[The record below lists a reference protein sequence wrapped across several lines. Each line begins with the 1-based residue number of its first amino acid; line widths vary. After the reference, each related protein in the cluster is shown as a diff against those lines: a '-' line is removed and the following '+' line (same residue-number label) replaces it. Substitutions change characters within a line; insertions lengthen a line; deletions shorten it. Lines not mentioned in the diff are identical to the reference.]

1 MPIYYFTLLSIF
13 SAALLLVIAWWAWRL
28 QGSRG
33 SKPFALLA
41 LSCAV
46 YALSYAFQIS
56 SPDLERILFWMKVEY
71 LAIPLVPAFLVLFAL
86 AYTGRLSR
94 PSLPVL
100 AAIFLI
106 PAATILLFHTNE
118 YHHLYYRAISLS
130 AEGPFQLLSV
140 QHGPWYWL
148 HMAYSCSAGIFSI
161 ALLLFMWLNAAA
173 VYRKQIS
180 IILAG
185 CILPGIISLLY
196 MLDIISWNIDLNP
209 IALSLSAL
217 IIAWGFLRYSLMES
231 DPVARNVL
239 FQILPEG
246 VLVLDS
252 QLRLLDLNATAEH
265 YLGIDSKSIGQ
276 SAGELFKNW
285 PEFASLITGTAAHL
299 RQNIRLGER
308 WFMVGMA
315 PLSYGRMIMMRD
327 ITELKQV
334 EEALHLLATTDELT
348 GLWNR
353 RHFIE
358 SLKQEIERAR
368 RYNHQFSFILLDID
382 NFKGINDSLGH
393 AAGDAALQHLATVIK
408 KVLRR
413 VDIVGRLGGE
423 EFGILLPVTDLNEAV
438 IFSERI
444 RKSVEAAPAQYN
456 HREISITVSMGV
468 TSYRPG
474 ACVDEIINTA
484 DEALY
489 EAKARGKNCIVKK
502 EIKIAENS
510 L

>member
-28 QGSRG
+28 QGSQG

-130 AEGPFQLLSV
+130 TEGPFQLLSV

-196 MLDIISWNIDLNP
+196 MLDIISWNI
-209 IALSLSAL
+209 
-217 IIAWGFLRYSLMES
+217 GF
-231 DPVARNVL
+231 
-239 FQILPEG
+239 
-246 VLVLDS
+246 
-252 QLRLLDLNATAEH
+252 
-265 YLGIDSKSIGQ
+265 
-276 SAGELFKNW
+276 
-285 PEFASLITGTAAHL
+285 
-299 RQNIRLGER
+299 
-308 WFMVGMA
+308 
-315 PLSYGRMIMMRD
+315 
-327 ITELKQV
+327 
-334 EEALHLLATTDELT
+334 
-348 GLWNR
+348 
-353 RHFIE
+353 
-358 SLKQEIERAR
+358 
-368 RYNHQFSFILLDID
+368 
-382 NFKGINDSLGH
+382 
-393 AAGDAALQHLATVIK
+393 
-408 KVLRR
+408 
-413 VDIVGRLGGE
+413 
-423 EFGILLPVTDLNEAV
+423 
-438 IFSERI
+438 
-444 RKSVEAAPAQYN
+444 
-456 HREISITVSMGV
+456 
-468 TSYRPG
+468 
-474 ACVDEIINTA
+474 
-484 DEALY
+484 
-489 EAKARGKNCIVKK
+489 
-502 EIKIAENS
+502 
-510 L
+510 